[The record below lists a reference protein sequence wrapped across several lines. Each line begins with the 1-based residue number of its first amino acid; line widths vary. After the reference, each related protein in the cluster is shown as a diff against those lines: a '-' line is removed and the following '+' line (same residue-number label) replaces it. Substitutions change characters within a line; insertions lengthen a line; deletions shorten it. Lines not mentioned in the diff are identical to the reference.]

1 MLWVSSQHRPMNQ
14 SETRPPGQPLNH
26 GIFLRLFTASQ
37 PYLFAYIYTLL
48 PDWNDAE
55 EVLQETSLTLWESF
69 EKFEQGTNFRAWA
82 CKIAFYQ
89 VLSFRKRRGRTPV
102 PIGREAIEA
111 VANETVELAQ
121 SLDDQLRAL
130 SACVKRLKPR
140 DRTLLDRFYGLGLPV
155 KTIAEQLGRPVGTIT
170 KALTRIRRMLFACI
184 ERSLAMEKQG

>member
-1 MLWVSSQHRPMNQ
+1 MESAV
-14 SETRPPGQPLNH
+14 
-26 GIFLRLFTASQ
+26 FLRLFTASQ

-55 EVLQETSLTLWESF
+55 EVLQETSLALWRSF
-69 EKFEQGTNFRAWA
+69 DEFDQGTNFKAWA
-82 CKIAFYQ
+82 CKVAFYQ
-89 VLSFRKRRGRTPV
+89 VLSFRKRRKRTPV
-102 PIGREAIEA
+102 PISREAIEA
-111 VANETVELAQ
+111 VADETVELAQ

-130 SACVKRLKPR
+130 AGCVNRLGPR